1 MANQLMRVI
10 GTHPDTYTVDVE
22 DWRTGWKCLG
32 VPVMV
37 GPATARTG
45 LADLPVF
52 SEENPGI
59 AIVDTI
65 DGAPIVMG
73 FLNTRISQM
82 RFADGR
88 AIWRHESDVYLS
100 VGRDGEMELRHPSG
114 AMIRIG
120 ESAEHEDLTG
130 TDYDREWAIAKN
142 TGKNVNVAL
151 EIGDAKV
158 TMNGTSIELKFGEV
172 VVTLSAGGMA
182 IVSPALTHNGQ
193 DVGDTHVHGGVVVG
207 GSNTGVPA

>member
-1 MANQLMRVI
+1 MANQLMRVF

-52 SEENPGI
+52 SEANPGI

-82 RFADGR
+82 RFSDGR

-100 VGRDGEMELRHPSG
+100 VGRDGETELRHPSG

-120 ESAEHEDLTG
+120 EIAGHEDLSG
-130 TDYDREWAIAKN
+130 ADYDREWVISKN
-142 TGKNVNVAL
+142 TGKDINVVL
-151 EIGDAKV
+151 QVGSVKV
-158 TMNGTSIELKFGEV
+158 TISSDGV
-172 VVTLSAGGMA
+172 A
-182 IVSPALTHNGQ
+182 IVSPSLTHNGKN
-193 DVGDTHVHGGVVVG
+193 VGDTHVHGGVQSG
-207 GSNTGVPA
+207 GSNTSVPT

>member
-22 DWRTGWKCLG
+22 DWRTGWKCMG

-52 SEENPGI
+52 TDDAPGI
-59 AIVDTI
+59 AVVDTI

-88 AIWRHESDVYLS
+88 AIWRHDSDVYLS
-100 VGRDGEMELRHPSG
+100 VGRDGETEFRHPSG

-120 ESAEHEDLTG
+120 ENVAHEDLTG
-130 TDYDREWAIAKN
+130 TDFDREWSIAKN
-142 TGKNVNVAL
+142 TGKDV
-151 EIGDAKV
+151 KV
-158 TMNGTSIELKFGEV
+158 VLQVGATT
-172 VVTLSAGGMA
+172 VTISNAG
-182 IVSPALTHNGQ
+182 IVI
-193 DVGDTHVHGGVVVG
+193 DTPQLDINQV
-207 GSNTGVPA
+207 

>member
-1 MANQLMRVI
+1 MANQLMRVF

-100 VGRDGEMELRHPSG
+100 VGRDGETELRHPSG

-120 ESAEHEDLTG
+120 ENVAHEDLTG
-130 TDYDREWAIAKN
+130 DDYDREWAITKN
-142 TGKNVNVAL
+142 AGKDIKVAL
-151 EIGDAKV
+151 QVGAV
-158 TMNGTSIELKFGEV
+158 T
-172 VVTLSAGGMA
+172 VT
-182 IVSPALTHNGQ
+182 IK
-193 DVGDTHVHGGVVVG
+193 
-207 GSNTGVPA
+207 

>member
-1 MANQLMRVI
+1 MRVF

-45 LADLPVF
+45 MADLPVF

-59 AIVDTI
+59 AVVDTI

-100 VGRDGEMELRHPSG
+100 VGRDGETELRHPSG

-120 ESAEHEDLTG
+120 ENVAHEDLTG
-130 TDYDREWAIAKN
+130 DDYDREWAIAKN
-142 TGKNVNVAL
+142 TGKD
-151 EIGDAKV
+151 IKV
-158 TMNGTSIELKFGEV
+158 VLQVGA
-172 VVTLSAGGMA
+172 VTVTISAAGVA
-182 IVSPALTHNGQ
+182 IVSPSLTHNGQ
-193 DVGDTHVHGGVVVG
+193 DIGDTHVHGGVVVG

>member
-1 MANQLMRVI
+1 MANQLMRVF

-45 LADLPVF
+45 MADLPVF

-59 AIVDTI
+59 AVVDTI

-100 VGRDGEMELRHPSG
+100 VGRDGETELRHPSG

-120 ESAEHEDLTG
+120 ENVAHEDLTG
-130 TDYDREWAIAKN
+130 DDYDREWAIAKN
-142 TGKNVNVAL
+142 TGKD
-151 EIGDAKV
+151 IKV
-158 TMNGTSIELKFGEV
+158 VLQVGA
-172 VVTLSAGGMA
+172 VTVTISAAGVA
-182 IVSPALTHNGQ
+182 IVSPSLTHNGQ
-193 DVGDTHVHGGVVVG
+193 DIGDTHVHGGVVVG